1 MRAHGQ
7 ERSAG
12 TGFGPKIAVSC
23 RCSPLALGGLG
34 AWGTSGLPG
43 RVTAGDLARRDR
55 GGEVRF
61 NFWGQILAGTEGME
75 WSQALK

>member
-1 MRAHGQ
+1 MGDI
-7 ERSAG
+7 G
-12 TGFGPKIAVSC
+12 V
-23 RCSPLALGGLG
+23 
-34 AWGTSGLPG
+34 PG